1 MASGLFGGDFA
12 WDGIVWE
19 RDDRQ
24 PFFHSEHYWDS
35 LVDKIKQIEK
45 KHPVFK
51 KFNRHSTVFFF
62 FLILTWTS

>member
-1 MASGLFGGDFA
+1 MT
-12 WDGIVWE
+12 VN
-19 RDDRQ
+19 
-24 PFFHSEHYWDS
+24 PFFTANIIGMLPKIDKDLYRFSLDS

-51 KFNRHSTVFFF
+51 KFNRHSKVFF

>member
-24 PFFHSEHYWDS
+24 PFFHSEHYWD
-35 LVDKIKQIEK
+35 V
-45 KHPVFK
+45 
-51 KFNRHSTVFFF
+51 T
-62 FLILTWTS
+62 